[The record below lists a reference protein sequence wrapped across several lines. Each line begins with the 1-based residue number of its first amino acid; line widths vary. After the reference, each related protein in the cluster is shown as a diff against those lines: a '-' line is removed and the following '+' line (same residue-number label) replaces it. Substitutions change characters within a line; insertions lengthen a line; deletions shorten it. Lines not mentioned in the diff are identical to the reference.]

1 MGPGTEAKTLLQA
14 NIEEA
19 VGLVAGTD
27 HDVNNLSIIM
37 TAREINSKLFVILRQ
52 NLKSNEAIAEAVR
65 ADMVMHPSS
74 IIANKIRV
82 LLARPC
88 CPSFCTWRCS
98 RTTNGPASW

>member
-1 MGPGTEAKTLLQA
+1 MLQA

-52 NLKSNEAIAEAVR
+52 NPQEQ
-65 ADMVMHPSS
+65 
-74 IIANKIRV
+74 
-82 LLARPC
+82 
-88 CPSFCTWRCS
+88 
-98 RTTNGPASW
+98 